1 MKALNLNDIPPENRR
16 AALAD
21 HLASIMIDSIH
32 DRQKAVE
39 LASARIMHRANHR

>member
-1 MKALNLNDIPPENRR
+1 MKSLNLADLPPENRR

-21 HLASIMIDSIH
+21 HLAMIMIDSIH

-39 LASARIMHRANHR
+39 LASARVMHRASRQ